1 MDKDT
6 GGPAFPTTE
15 FNHAG
20 QIIPGSDG
28 MTMRDYF
35 AAKVMQSGMV
45 NATRLPDMPEEIL
58 QLFCKQ
64 CYRVADAMLKARN
77 Q

>member
-35 AAKVMQSGMV
+35 AAKALQRFIGTEDENGMRYDQV
-45 NATRLPDMPEEIL
+45 S
-58 QLFCKQ
+58 KV
-64 CYRVADAMLKARN
+64 CYMYADAMLKARN